1 MDIQEYVKKYKN
13 NELYN
18 DDDLIIAEVYEH
30 LVNQIANYNAFS
42 QKYCMNFSYMIACA
56 NYVLNLAETNPQ
68 LLRQIH
74 KLKIYQEANKND
86 N

>member
-1 MDIQEYVKKYKN
+1 MDIQEYLKKYKN

-18 DDDLIIAEVYEH
+18 DEDLIIAEVYEH
-30 LVNQIANYNAFS
+30 LANQVENYNVFN
-42 QKYCMNFSYMIACA
+42 QKYFMNFSYMVACA

-68 LLRQIH
+68 LLREIH
-74 KLKIYQEANKND
+74 RLKIKQEATKND

>member
-1 MDIQEYVKKYKN
+1 MDIQEYLKKYKN

-30 LVNQIANYNAFS
+30 LVNQVENYNVFG
-42 QKYCMNFSYMIACA
+42 QKYFMNFSYMLACT

-68 LLRQIH
+68 ILRQIH
-74 KLKIYQEANKND
+74 RLKIQQKTQK
-86 N
+86 